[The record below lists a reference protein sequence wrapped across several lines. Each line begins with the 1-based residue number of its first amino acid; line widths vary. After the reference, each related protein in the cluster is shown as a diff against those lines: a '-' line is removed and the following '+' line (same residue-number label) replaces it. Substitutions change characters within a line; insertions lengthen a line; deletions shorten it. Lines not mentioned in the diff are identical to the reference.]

1 LIGGYW
7 TSLAR
12 IGPDLKIQF
21 VGQKQ
26 DQFRFAGQ
34 PATWLMLVLRMAST
48 ACTARLG
55 AGG

>member
-12 IGPDLKIQF
+12 IGPALKIQF